1 MCWLLCYYHSAA
13 EKPLCS
19 RQENDSVNRF
29 QILFSFRYSRCA
41 KYIKVCMVYLKLHF
55 PLCDAYFQFPPKTIR
70 VFQYPPR
77 YLQREKLPSLLCH
90 RMMIWNMESIGSK
103 TSKSYQYLEREFW
116 RILPA
121 SKVRFGIDTENHH
134 RSDGN
139 HMMCPTYYFSMAT
152 IQERQHQLQTT
163 Q

>member
-1 MCWLLCYYHSAA
+1 MLISIKKGAYHQ
-13 EKPLCS
+13 KCS
-19 RQENDSVNRF
+19 SVRHPGYHPSMVSETA
-29 QILFSFRYSRCA
+29 FSVLRC
-41 KYIKVCMVYLKLHF
+41 IFLVS
-55 PLCDAYFQFPPKTIR
+55 PPKTIR

-152 IQERQHQLQTT
+152 IQER
-163 Q
+163 

>member
-1 MCWLLCYYHSAA
+1 MCWLLCYHSAA

-55 PLCDAYFQFPPKTIR
+55 PFCDAYFQFPPKTIR
-70 VFQYPPR
+70 VFQYPPQIFATR
-77 YLQREKLPSLLCH
+77 KIAEFTLPSNDGILK
-90 RMMIWNMESIGSK
+90 ESIGSK